1 MIIRI
6 RESSIE
12 TILHT
17 TKLCFT
23 TDGRLEVYDH
33 KLATKFNKIFKKW
46 NDGKY
51 KFKEGEEAFFKV
63 PSDRIQSFTTLVLN
77 LKSKDNWLAVGY
89 PTP

>member
-1 MIIRI
+1 M
-6 RESSIE
+6 E
-12 TILHT
+12 TILHN

-46 NDGKY
+46 NDGKC

-63 PSDRIQSFTTLVLN
+63 PPNLIQSFTTLVFDI
-77 LKSKDNWLAVGY
+77 KSRDNWIAIGY
-89 PTP
+89 PYP